1 MMILSLI
8 YNKLTMNHSINQTSL
23 SSNKS
28 YNHNYNQSLNSFHND
43 EGDWDDIVDPDT
55 YDYILERKLY
65 RKSNGLSAW

>member
-1 MMILSLI
+1 MK
-8 YNKLTMNHSINQTSL
+8 NSINPTS
-23 SSNKS
+23 SSFKTS
-28 YNHNYNQSLNSFHND
+28 YKPNYNQSLNSFKND